1 MKKWLVTILVFLM
14 MIPLAAQGLEYWTEG
29 TDVLGS
35 IEAYVESL
43 TDETSP
49 DYLPEEKRIAVF
61 DSDGTLFGE
70 RFPTYLD
77 TWLLIHR
84 LAHDE
89 NYTASESDKAW
100 ALEAEAALLR
110 HEAEPKSP
118 RSGAQM
124 AAEAFKGFTVE
135 EYRAYARALMETK
148 VAGFEGMT
156 YGEGFF
162 QPMVSLV
169 RYLREKG
176 FTVFIVSG
184 AERNLLRELMTGVLD
199 QWVPPYCVLGS
210 TFSLCATAQG
220 DKQGRDYNI
229 TAEDEIL
236 MEGNLVSKTQ
246 KLNKVISIIQEIGQV
261 PVLAFGNT
269 SGDFSMGTYVVKNGG
284 KAYMLLCDDTDRDYG
299 DLKVAEKFRGEC
311 EALGFETISM
321 KEDFATI
328 YGEDVH
334 KVEEEALSPAA

>member
-1 MKKWLVTILVFLM
+1 MKKRLAWILVILM

-29 TDVLGS
+29 TEVLGS

-43 TDETSP
+43 TDEQSP
-49 DYLPEEKRIAVF
+49 AYLPPEKRIAVF
-61 DSDGTLFGE
+61 DSDGTLYGE

-84 LAHDE
+84 LAHDST
-89 NYTASESDKAW
+89 YTPAEADRAW

-124 AAEAFKGFTVE
+124 AAEAFRGFTVE
-135 EYRAYARALMETK
+135 AYRAYARELMGTK
-148 VAGFEGMT
+148 VEGFEGMT

-162 QPMVSLV
+162 RPMVSLV
-169 RYLREKG
+169 KYLREKG

-184 AERNLLRELMTGVLD
+184 AERNLLRELITGVLD
-199 QWVPPYCVLGS
+199 AWVPPYCVLGS
-210 TFSLCATAQG
+210 TFSLCATGQG
-220 DKQGRDYNI
+220 EKQGRDYNI
-229 TAEDEIL
+229 SDADEIL

-269 SGDFSMGTYVVKNGG
+269 SGDFSMGTYVVQHGG
-284 KAYMLLCDDTDRDYG
+284 KAYMLLCDDTERDYG

-321 KEDFATI
+321 KEAFATI
-328 YGEDVH
+328 YGDEVH
-334 KVEEEALSPAA
+334 KVEEETLAPAA